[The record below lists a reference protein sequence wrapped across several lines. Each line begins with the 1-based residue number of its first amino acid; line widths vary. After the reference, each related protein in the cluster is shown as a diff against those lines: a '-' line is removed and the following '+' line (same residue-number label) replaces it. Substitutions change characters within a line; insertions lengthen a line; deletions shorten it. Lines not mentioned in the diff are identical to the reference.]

1 MKKCLSLVFI
11 FCLPSFVSAQVQ
23 GFRVEG
29 GAVFLTHSGTFTFGS
44 SEIDSDAGY
53 AFRGRVRYGFGVI
66 SVAGE
71 IQESSQN
78 YGMPP
83 TPSAPQ
89 NLSATFLAATAAV
102 HPFKFAG
109 IAPYAEIGLGKLF
122 FKDQS
127 ISTDQ
132 GSIAAVYGLGVG
144 IGLSARVGLDV
155 GVRLVRLG
163 NLTAQ
168 GVATQFDYDPK
179 EISLMLSLKL

>member
-1 MKKCLSLVFI
+1 M
-11 FCLPSFVSAQVQ
+11 
-23 GFRVEG
+23 EG
-29 GAVFLTHSGTFTFGS
+29 GPVFLTHAGSFTFGS

-53 AFRGRVRYGFGVI
+53 AFRGRVRYGFGII

-89 NLSATFLAATAAV
+89 NLSATFLGATAAV
-102 HPFKFAG
+102 HPFKLAG
-109 IAPYAEIGLGKLF
+109 IAPYGEIGLGKLF

-132 GSIAAVYGLGVG
+132 GSTAAIYGIGVG
-144 IGLSARVGLDV
+144 IGLSGRIGLDV
-155 GVRLVRLG
+155 GFRLVRLG

-179 EISLMLSLKL
+179 EVSVLLSFKL